1 MLTWLGLDVYRR
13 FRLRRILGASTNRRA
28 LGANEAQLHLQAHP
42 IVLLVLTGMA
52 LAGLA
57 RVLPGDGVGHEARQV
72 LAALK
77 STLPV
82 LDDARLDALAHPPS
96 TTFIENQAV
105 FIAEIDAV
113 ERTAGAGAGNAKAL
127 ALLGR
132 AYIYGIGVPVDLA
145 EADRLITRAESL
157 DSSTAT
163 AARAFYN
170 VQKAHPK
177 NTRMTGVATLKQL
190 AAAGD
195 IDANL
200 YLGLMLDSQQA
211 PVFTRNPREAKR
223 YLDVAAAA
231 GSAIAAEQLATMLAR
246 KRATQQR

>member
-13 FRLRRILGASTNRRA
+13 FRLRRILGASTYRRA
-28 LGANEAQLHLQAHP
+28 LGANAAQLHLQAHP

-105 FIAEIDAV
+105 FIAEIDAL
-113 ERTAGAGAGNAKAL
+113 ERTAGAGNAKAL

-145 EADRLITRAESL
+145 EADRLITCAESL

-170 VQKAHPK
+170 VEKTHPK

-200 YLGLMLDSQQA
+200 YLGLMLDSQQEPA
-211 PVFTRNPREAKR
+211 FTRTQRGAKR

-246 KRATQQR
+246 KRATQRR